1 MKKIEDTRNIAHRT
15 MTPQLP
21 SKEAPWDLT
30 PFSQSPSAAPLYFPE
45 SHQWSEISSLSK
57 VILVLGKARHR
68 RASNLGC
75 REPESCVWF
84 DISPKNSAWDVMYAQ
99 AHCHDEAANH
109 QLPIAAAF
117 WIIWIVSVEECSR
130 LTQSLMQIHC
140 SAHSIILNATT
151 TQYTCSLNGVY
162 HPHWLVQWSRHCP
175 RTCIP
180 VCSPWLPGYIDATQ
194 SVLVILIL
202 GVLFLDRTHQHVFL
216 VVKLTLFI
224 SLMWCLPIFS
234 IVKWLFL
241 PL

>member
-1 MKKIEDTRNIAHRT
+1 MCVIWYFTKKLCMRRDVCTGA
-15 MTPQLP
+15 L
-21 SKEAPWDLT
+21 SWW
-30 PFSQSPSAAPLYFPE
+30 SCQSP
-45 SHQWSEISSLSK
+45 
-57 VILVLGKARHR
+57 V
-68 RASNLGC
+68 
-75 REPESCVWF
+75 
-84 DISPKNSAWDVMYAQ
+84 
-99 AHCHDEAANH
+99 
-109 QLPIAAAF
+109 
-117 WIIWIVSVEECSR
+117 
-130 LTQSLMQIHC
+130 
-140 SAHSIILNATT
+140 AHSCSLLNHLNSFRGRMFKINTKFDADSLL
-151 TQYTCSLNGVY
+151 CSLNGVY

-175 RTCIP
+175 RTRIP